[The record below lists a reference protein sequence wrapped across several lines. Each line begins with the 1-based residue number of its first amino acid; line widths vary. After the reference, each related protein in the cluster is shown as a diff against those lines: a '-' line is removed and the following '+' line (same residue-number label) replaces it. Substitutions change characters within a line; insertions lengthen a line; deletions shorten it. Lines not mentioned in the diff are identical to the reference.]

1 MPRTA
6 VLLKANHNRVYGDAA
21 PDLGRAE
28 LALLDQEVLH
38 LGLGVERVEL
48 GGVSYLLLDH
58 DEPLGRD
65 ALAVLSNL
73 SSLHALFGV
82 EGALLRPLP
91 VTPLAVV
98 DDDITTIQ
106 RYQGKTNEAF
116 THLLVNLALAAGDRF
131 AALLQGERLNLL
143 DPACGRGTT
152 LNRAAVYGLDAAGVE
167 IDQRAVEHWTVF
179 FLTWLKDHRFK
190 HRLDQAKLRK
200 GREHPAHRITVTY
213 GATKDRASHRV
224 ADVVH
229 DDTRLART
237 HFRDRSFDLLVCD
250 LPYGVQHGAAQQG
263 GGRRRGPGPLLAEA
277 LPEWHALLRPGAGVA
292 LAFNRRTLARGE
304 LEGLVVGA
312 GFELVPVPE
321 GVSFAHR
328 VDHAIQRDVVIA
340 RRPAS
345 GSCRP
350 PA

>member
-6 VLLKANHNRVYGDAA
+6 VLLKANANRVYGDAA
-21 PDLGRAE
+21 PELGCAE

-38 LGLGVERVEL
+38 LGLGVERTEL
-48 GGVSYLLLDH
+48 GNVPYLLLDH
-58 DEPLGRD
+58 DEALSD
-65 ALAVLSNL
+65 EALAVLSNL
-73 SSLHALFGV
+73 SSLHALFAV
-82 EGALLRPLP
+82 EGSLLRPLP

-116 THLLVNLALAAGDRF
+116 THLLVNLALAAGGHLP
-131 AALLQGERLNLL
+131 ALLQGTRLNLL

-152 LNRAAVYGLDAAGVE
+152 LNRAAVYGLDAAGIEV
-167 IDQRAVEHWTVF
+167 DQKAVEHYTVF
-179 FLTWLKDHRFK
+179 LLTWLKDHRFK
-190 HRLDQAKLRK
+190 HWLEQAKLRK
-200 GREHPAHRITVTY
+200 GRDRPAHRITVTY
-213 GATKDRASHRV
+213 GATKDRSTHRV

-250 LPYGVQHGAAQQG
+250 LPYGVQHGARQG

-292 LAFNRRTLARGE
+292 LAFNLRTLAREE
-304 LEGLVVGA
+304 LEGLVETA
-312 GFELVPVPE
+312 GFELVPVPD

-328 VDHAIQRDVVIA
+328 VDHAIQRDVVVA
-340 RRPAS
+340 RRPA
-345 GSCRP
+345 GRP
-350 PA
+350 RRR